1 MGNEPNC
8 SQLIAHY
15 SLQKKLKMKPKFLN
29 HLINLFY
36 PTVCSACG
44 DILMRDEETVCLS
57 CRYLL
62 PKTEYEKNADNPLA
76 QMFYG
81 QVELHAV
88 TAEFFF
94 SKTGK
99 MQHLLHQLKY
109 EGNKDAGFFL
119 GQQLGESIKNAALFQ
134 GIDYLIPIPLHPK
147 KEHLR
152 GYNQSYVIA
161 QGVEEKTKIP
171 IMNDSLYRKTFTST
185 QTKKSREERWDNV
198 KDIFD
203 VKNQGR
209 LIGKHILLIDDVLTT
224 GATLKA
230 AVMTLSNIE
239 NIKISVATA
248 ACAS

>member
-1 MGNEPNC
+1 M
-8 SQLIAHY
+8 
-15 SLQKKLKMKPKFLN
+15 KLLT

-36 PTVCSACG
+36 PRVCAACG
-44 DILMRDEETVCLS
+44 NLLMSKEETVCLS

-62 PKTEYEKNADNPLA
+62 PKTLYEKNADNPLA

-81 QVELHAV
+81 QIDFHAV

-99 MQHLLHQLKY
+99 VQHLLHQLKY

-119 GQQLGESIKNAALFQ
+119 GQQLGESIKETELFRD
-134 GIDYLIPIPLHPK
+134 INYLVPIPLHPK
-147 KEHLR
+147 KEHIR
-152 GYNQSYVIA
+152 GYNQSHVIA
-161 QGVEEKTKIP
+161 QGVENMTEIP
-171 IMNDSLYRKTFTST
+171 IIKDCLYRKVFTST

-203 VKNQGR
+203 IKDYERLKGR
-209 LIGKHILLIDDVLTT
+209 HVLLIDDVLTT
-224 GATLKA
+224 GATLMA
-230 AVMTLSNIE
+230 AGKKLSQIPD
-239 NIKISVATA
+239 IKISVATA

>member
-1 MGNEPNC
+1 
-8 SQLIAHY
+8 
-15 SLQKKLKMKPKFLN
+15 MKPRFLN

-36 PTVCSACG
+36 PQVCAACG
-44 DILMRDEETVCLS
+44 NLLMRNEENVCLS

-62 PKTEYEKNADNPLA
+62 PKTKYEKNADNPLA

-81 QVELHAV
+81 QVDFHAV

-99 MQHLLHQLKY
+99 VQHLLHQLKY
-109 EGNKDAGFFL
+109 EGNQDAGFFL
-119 GQQLGESIKNAALFQ
+119 GQQLGESIKEAALFQ
-134 GIDYLIPIPLHPK
+134 EIDYIIPIPLHPK

-161 QGVEEKTKIP
+161 QGVENMTEIP
-171 IMNDSLYRKTFTST
+171 IIKDCLYRKIFTST

-203 VKNQGR
+203 VKNGER
-209 LIGKHILLIDDVLTT
+209 LKGQHILLIDDVLTT

-230 AVMTLSNIE
+230 AGTTLSKIE

-248 ACAS
+248 ACAAG

>member
-1 MGNEPNC
+1 
-8 SQLIAHY
+8 
-15 SLQKKLKMKPKFLN
+15 MKPKFLN

-36 PTVCSACG
+36 PQVCPACG
-44 DILMRDEETVCLS
+44 NLLTRNEETVCLT

-81 QVELHAV
+81 QVNFNAV

-99 MQHLLHQLKY
+99 VQHLLHQLKY
-109 EGNKDAGFFL
+109 EGNQDAGFFL
-119 GQQLGESIKNAALFQ
+119 GQQLGESIKDAELFR
-134 GIDYLIPIPLHPK
+134 GIDFIIPIPLHPK

-161 QGVEEKTKIP
+161 QGVEDKTSIP
-171 IMNDSLYRKTFTST
+171 IMRDCLYRKVFTST
-185 QTKKSREERWDNV
+185 QTKKSREERWNNV

-203 VKNQGR
+203 VKNGERLKGR
-209 LIGKHILLIDDVLTT
+209 HILLIDDVLTT
-224 GATLKA
+224 GATLMA
-230 AVMTLSNIE
+230 AGITLSKIE

-248 ACAS
+248 ACAAG

>member
-1 MGNEPNC
+1 
-8 SQLIAHY
+8 
-15 SLQKKLKMKPKFLN
+15 MKPKFLN

-36 PTVCSACG
+36 PQVCPACG
-44 DILMRDEETVCLS
+44 NLLMRNEETVCLT

-62 PKTEYEKNADNPLA
+62 PKTAYEKNVDNPLA

-81 QVELHAV
+81 QIDFHAV

-99 MQHLLHQLKY
+99 IQHLLHQLKY
-109 EGNKDAGFFL
+109 EGNKDVGFFL
-119 GQQLGESIKNAALFQ
+119 GQQLGDSIKDAALFQ
-134 GIDYLIPIPLHPK
+134 GLDYIMPIPLHPK

-161 QGVEEKTKIP
+161 QGVEEKTAIP
-171 IMNDSLYRKTFTST
+171 IMKDCLYRKVFTST
-185 QTKKSREERWDNV
+185 QTKKSREERWNNV

-203 VKNQGR
+203 VKNRER
-209 LIGKHILLIDDVLTT
+209 LEGKHILLIDDVLTT
-224 GATLKA
+224 GATLLA
-230 AVMTLSNIE
+230 AGKTLSQIPD
-239 NIKISVATA
+239 ITVSVATA

>member
-1 MGNEPNC
+1 MCP
-8 SQLIAHY
+8 
-15 SLQKKLKMKPKFLN
+15 
-29 HLINLFY
+29 
-36 PTVCSACG
+36 ACG
-44 DILMRDEETVCLS
+44 NLLTRNEETVCLT

-81 QVELHAV
+81 QVNFNAV

-99 MQHLLHQLKY
+99 VQHLLHQLKY
-109 EGNKDAGFFL
+109 EGNQDAGFFL
-119 GQQLGESIKNAALFQ
+119 GQQLGESIKESELFR
-134 GIDYLIPIPLHPK
+134 GIDFIIPIPLHPK

-161 QGVEEKTKIP
+161 QGVEDKTSIP
-171 IMNDSLYRKTFTST
+171 IMRDCLYRKVFTST
-185 QTKKSREERWDNV
+185 QTKKSREERWNNV

-203 VKNQGR
+203 VKNGERLKGR
-209 LIGKHILLIDDVLTT
+209 HILLIDDVLTT
-224 GATLKA
+224 GATLMA
-230 AVMTLSNIE
+230 AGITLSKIE

-248 ACAS
+248 ACAAG

>member
-1 MGNEPNC
+1 
-8 SQLIAHY
+8 
-15 SLQKKLKMKPKFLN
+15 MKPKFLN

-36 PTVCSACG
+36 PQVCPACG
-44 DILMRDEETVCLS
+44 NLLTSNEETVCLI
-57 CRYLL
+57 CCYLL

-81 QVELHAV
+81 QVNFNAV

-99 MQHLLHQLKY
+99 VQHLLHQLKY
-109 EGNKDAGFFL
+109 EGNQDAGFFL
-119 GQQLGESIKNAALFQ
+119 GQQLGESIKDAELFR
-134 GIDYLIPIPLHPK
+134 GIDFIIPIPLHPK

-161 QGVEEKTKIP
+161 QGVEDKTSIP
-171 IMNDSLYRKTFTST
+171 IMRDCLYRKVFTST
-185 QTKKSREERWDNV
+185 QTKKSREERWNNV

-203 VKNQGR
+203 VKNGERLKGR
-209 LIGKHILLIDDVLTT
+209 HILLIDDVLTT
-224 GATLKA
+224 GATLMA
-230 AVMTLSNIE
+230 AGITLSKIE

-248 ACAS
+248 ACAAG

>member
-1 MGNEPNC
+1 
-8 SQLIAHY
+8 
-15 SLQKKLKMKPKFLN
+15 MKPKFLN

-36 PTVCSACG
+36 PQVCPACG
-44 DILMRDEETVCLS
+44 NLLTRNEETVCLT

-81 QVELHAV
+81 QVNFNAV

-99 MQHLLHQLKY
+99 VQHLLHQLKY
-109 EGNKDAGFFL
+109 EGNQDAGFFL
-119 GQQLGESIKNAALFQ
+119 GQQLGESIKDAELFR
-134 GIDYLIPIPLHPK
+134 GIDFIIPIPLHPK

-161 QGVEEKTKIP
+161 QGVEDKTSIP
-171 IMNDSLYRKTFTST
+171 IMRDCLYRKVFTST
-185 QTKKSREERWDNV
+185 QTKKSREERWNNV

-203 VKNQGR
+203 VKNGERLKGR
-209 LIGKHILLIDDVLTT
+209 HILLIDDVLTT
-224 GATLKA
+224 GATLMA
-230 AVMTLSNIE
+230 AGKTLSQIPD
-239 NIKISVATA
+239 IKISVATA
-248 ACAS
+248 ACAAG